1 MATPN
6 SAPPR
11 KPRLLWANPFCLLDT
26 SSGASMAVRE
36 MLIQLAKNGYEVMV
50 LGATIFDAEKGTF
63 KLRDHW
69 QMIEEKHKQVIKV
82 NDGALIH
89 HLIATKSI
97 VRNQMTAEEE
107 GAWYGLYTSALDQF
121 KPDLVW
127 FYGGQTLD
135 MLIPD
140 EARARGIPSA
150 AYLVNGNY
158 QGTRWC
164 RDVDLIITDSQ
175 ATADFYKERQGF
187 SPVAVGTFIEPQTV
201 LAEHHERKN
210 LLFINPSLQK
220 GAGIV
225 VQLAMLLEK
234 QRPDITFEVVESR
247 GNWHA
252 LVKNITA
259 ILDEQR
265 ESLSNVIITP
275 NTDDMRPIYGRAR
288 LLLAP
293 SLGWESGARVLAE
306 AMINGIPA
314 VVTDRG
320 GSPEMIQDGGLK
332 IKLPDDLHEKP
343 YTRLPKSEL
352 LQPLIDRIVQFYDN
366 EELYQQYVERA
377 RHVGKTR
384 HALETSTGRLMKAF
398 APLIKRRMNNETKAV
413 KVDRSHK
420 HGATPPSRTDDDRP
434 YKEICQRFNMFTPNS
449 AGWTGGL
456 RALADLTQQSAHAT
470 IDALGRL
477 AQKAGH
483 DAQVSIQDL
492 SQLPLTKAAELLSQ
506 QLANLFREHGSDK
519 ATVHNYHILY
529 GHILASAHDAPTI
542 FEIGLGSNNVDTPS
556 NMGAKGRPG
565 ASLRAFRDC
574 FQQGRVFGA
583 DVDRRILF
591 EEERIK
597 THFIDQTDPAT
608 FTVLG
613 DWLPEDLDL
622 MIDDGLHAPGANL
635 NTLLFG
641 LDRIKP
647 GGWIV
652 IEDILPPMLPIW
664 KLVAQ
669 LLPSGFEPE
678 LIKAKSSL
686 LFVLQRTHP

>member
-1 MATPN
+1 
-6 SAPPR
+6 
-11 KPRLLWANPFCLLDT
+11 
-26 SSGASMAVRE
+26 
-36 MLIQLAKNGYEVMV
+36 MLIQLAQQGYEIMV
-50 LGATIFDAEKGTF
+50 VGATIFDAEKGTF

-69 QMIEEKHKQVIKV
+69 KTIEEKHNKVVKV
-82 NDGALIH
+82 NDGVLTH

-97 VRNQMTAEEE
+97 IRNQMTAQEE
-107 GAWYGLYTSALDQF
+107 GTWYGLYTKALKEF

-140 EARARGIPSA
+140 EARSRGIPSA

-187 SPVAVGTFIEPQTV
+187 SPVPVGTFIDPQTV
-201 LAEHHERKN
+201 LAEHHERKH

-225 VQLAMLLEK
+225 VQMAVLLEK
-234 QRPDITFEVVESR
+234 QRPDIKFEVVESR

-252 LVKNITA
+252 LVKKITA
-259 ILDEQR
+259 MLGEERD
-265 ESLSNVIITP
+265 SLSNVTVTP

-293 SLGWESGARVLAE
+293 SLWWESGARVLVE
-306 AMINGIPA
+306 SMINGVPA

-320 GSPEMIQDGGLK
+320 GSPEMIQNGGLK
-332 IKLPDDLHEKP
+332 IKLPEQCHEKP
-343 YTRLPKSEL
+343 FTSLPKPEL
-352 LQPLIDRIVQFYDN
+352 LQPLLDRIIQLYDD
-366 EELYQQYVERA
+366 EVLYQQYVARA
-377 RHVGKTR
+377 REVGRTR
-384 HALETSTGRLMKAF
+384 HALATSTGRLMEAF
-398 APLIKRRMNNETKAV
+398 APLVRRQAGDRKPGSPAQ
-413 KVDRSHK
+413 VDKTHQ
-420 HGATPPSRTDDDRP
+420 HGLSVEGRTDESRV
-434 YKEICQRFNMFTPNS
+434 YREVCQRFRMFTPNS

-456 RALADLTQQSAHAT
+456 RALADLTQQSATAT
-470 IDALGRL
+470 IEALSLLAAKSGLDTQVAVQDLAQLPQTLASESLTQRL
-477 AQKAGH
+477 A
-483 DAQVSIQDL
+483 
-492 SQLPLTKAAELLSQ
+492 EL
-506 QLANLFREHGSDK
+506 FKEHGSDK
-519 ATVHNYHILY
+519 ATAHNYHLLY
-529 GHILASAHDAPTI
+529 GHILASAGDAPTI
-542 FEIGLGSNNVDTPS
+542 FEIGLGLNNVDTPS

-574 FQQGRVFGA
+574 FTQGQIFGA
-583 DVDRRILF
+583 DVDKRILF

-597 THFIDQTDPAT
+597 THFIDQTNPAT
-608 FTVLG
+608 FTALG
-613 DWLPEDLDL
+613 DWLPTDLDL
-622 MIDDGLHAPGANL
+622 LIDDGLHAPGANL

-669 LLPSGFEPE
+669 LLPHGFEPGV
-678 LIKAKSSL
+678 IKAKSSL
-686 LFVLQRTHP
+686 LFVVKRTPS